1 MRASH
6 ARHDESSVHYE
17 GTASRVVPTRRIT
30 PVALAPIRKQMHPGV
45 YKLAL
50 LCWVMLLGV
59 FWITFA
65 MSANAMFMVAIATGY
80 AIVFFGVPFLMSR
93 IAGISTTASISLRNF
108 VDGRF
113 DTINGPIGG
122 LEALLQVILV
132 PLSLS
137 IGGIAIGFIIHA
149 AKMAN

>member
-1 MRASH
+1 
-6 ARHDESSVHYE
+6 
-17 GTASRVVPTRRIT
+17 
-30 PVALAPIRKQMHPGV
+30 MHPGV

-50 LCWVMLLGV
+50 LCWVMLLAV

-65 MSANAMFMVAIATGY
+65 MSAHATFMVAIGTLY
-80 AIVFFGVPFLMSR
+80 AIVFFGLPFLMSR
-93 IAGISTTASISLRNF
+93 IAGISTTASISLRDF

-113 DTINGPIGG
+113 DTLYGPIGG

>member
-1 MRASH
+1 MRANH
-6 ARHDESSVHYE
+6 ARHDDPSLRFEGAVSS
-17 GTASRVVPTRRIT
+17 ASSTRRIT
-30 PVALAPIRKQMHPGV
+30 PIVLAPVRKQMHPGV

-50 LCWVMLLGV
+50 LCWVMLLAV

-65 MSANAMFMVAIATGY
+65 MSAHATFMVAIGTLY
-80 AIVFFGVPFLMSR
+80 AIVFFGLPFLMSR
-93 IAGISTTASISLRNF
+93 IAGISTTASISLRDF

-113 DTINGPIGG
+113 DTLYGPIGG

>member
-6 ARHDESSVHYE
+6 ARRDNASIHFE
-17 GTASRVVPTRRIT
+17 GAATRVVSSQRLI
-30 PVALAPIRKQMHPGV
+30 PVALTPIRKQMHPGV

-50 LCWVMLLGV
+50 FCWVMLLAV
-59 FWITFA
+59 FWVTFA
-65 MSANAMFMVAIATGY
+65 MNARATFMVAIGTVY

-93 IAGISTTASISLRNF
+93 IAQISTASSISLRDF

-113 DTINGPIGG
+113 DTLYGPIGG
-122 LEALLQVILV
+122 LEAVLQVILV

-137 IGGIAIGFIIHA
+137 LGGIAIGFIIHA